1 MRDTRHEPPTEL
13 RQRSEMLPAGA
24 FTPRGLSRLQA
35 AAYFGVSRSLF
46 DRMVK
51 DRLVPAPIRLYGR
64 VIWDRHKLDLAF
76 AALSD
81 DETDT
86 QESPWDRMAV

>member
-1 MRDTRHEPPTEL
+1 MRDTRQEPPTEL
-13 RQRSEMLPAGA
+13 RQRSEMLPAGG
-24 FTPRGLSRLQA
+24 FTPRGLSRQQA

-51 DRLVPAPIRLYGR
+51 DRLVPGPIRLYGR

-81 DETDT
+81 EDTDRQDT
-86 QESPWDRMAV
+86 AWDHMAL